1 MPGYSYF
8 ALSVICLLTFYVP
21 LFWLLGE
28 FRETSTDMKRF
39 FAVFMPVGAGTMVW
53 IELAGLDWGRV
64 FYNLAYAAFGS
75 LILALAHKFS
85 KG

>member
-1 MPGYSYF
+1 
-8 ALSVICLLTFYVP
+8 
-21 LFWLLGE
+21 
-28 FRETSTDMKRF
+28 MKRF

-64 FYNLAYAAFGS
+64 FSNLAYAAFGS